1 MKYTFQPI
9 KLTEFSIFSK
19 RFVKALFILFAIS
32 LKTLAQ
38 EDEPL
43 KNFRF
48 GLRIS
53 PEISWLKPSDVK
65 RLDGAGAKFKLGY
78 ALMTEF
84 RLNKV
89 VSLATGI
96 GFEKNGGSLSYID
109 TARYLYHDAAPLK
122 YNSDTAGISKT
133 TEVYQLKERSFSVGY
148 WAIPITLKMRTK
160 EIGVMTYFGQAGI
173 NLGIR
178 TKGIAKDEV
187 RSLKNS
193 STSLDDINISSDM
206 SFFKAAINVGAGA
219 EYNLAGST
227 SLVFSVNY
235 LNGLTNVSKSKSDYL
250 YKTETSGARTA
261 YKQKFTNNAVS
272 ITVGV
277 LF

>member
-1 MKYTFQPI
+1 MKYIFST
-9 KLTEFSIFSK
+9 SIFARNFGVVSK
-19 RFVKALFILFAIS
+19 ISAAILFFSS
-32 LKTLAQ
+32 LSLRTMAQ
-38 EDEPL
+38 DDEPL

-48 GLRIS
+48 GMRIT
-53 PEISWLKPSDVK
+53 PEISWLKPNDSK
-65 RLDGAGAKFKLGY
+65 KLEGAGAKLRLGY

-96 GFEKNGGSLSYID
+96 GFEKNGGSLNYID
-109 TARYLYHDAAPLK
+109 TARYLYHDEAPLE
-122 YNSDTAGISKT
+122 YTADTFGISNK
-133 TEVYQLKERSFSVGY
+133 TEVYQLKTRSFKIAY

-160 EIGVMTYFGQAGI
+160 EIGVMTYFGQAGL

-178 TKGIAKDEV
+178 TKAMAKDEV
-187 RSLKNS
+187 LSVKNS

-206 SFFKAAINVGAGA
+206 GIFKASINVGAGA

-235 LNGLTNVSKSKSDYL
+235 MNGLTNVSKSKSDYL
-250 YKTETSGARTA
+250 YKIEGNTRSS
-261 YKQKFTNNAVS
+261 YKQKFTNNAVA

>member
-1 MKYTFQPI
+1 MKYINSSMTLLRNYGSAVKIAVAF
-9 KLTEFSIFSK
+9 LFFTSFSLRS
-19 RFVKALFILFAIS
+19 V
-32 LKTLAQ
+32 AQ

-48 GLRIS
+48 GLRVS
-53 PEISWLKPSDVK
+53 PEISWLKPNDTK
-65 RLDGAGAKFKLGY
+65 KLEGAGAKLKMGY

-96 GFEKNGGSLSYID
+96 GFEKNGGSLNYTD
-109 TARYLYHDAAPLK
+109 TARYLYYDDAPLTIK
-122 YNSDTAGISKT
+122 SDTSGISNKT
-133 TEVYQLKERSFSVGY
+133 EAYQLKKRNFSIAY
-148 WAIPITLKMRTK
+148 WTIPITLKMRTK

-178 TKGIAKDEV
+178 TKGVAKDDV
-187 RSLKNS
+187 LSSKNS

-206 SFFKAAINVGAGA
+206 SIFKAAINVGAGA

-227 SLVFSVNY
+227 SLVVSINY
-235 LNGLTNVSKSKSDYL
+235 LNGLTNVSKSKSEYL
-250 YKTETSGARTA
+250 YKTEGTSRTA

-272 ITVGV
+272 LTVGV

>member
-1 MKYTFQPI
+1 MKY
-9 KLTEFSIFSK
+9 IFSTSTLARK
-19 RFVKALFILFAIS
+19 FNATSKIAAALLFFSALS
-32 LKTLAQ
+32 LRTMAQ

-48 GLRIS
+48 GLRVT
-53 PEISWLKPSDVK
+53 PEISWLKPNDSK
-65 RLDGAGAKFKLGY
+65 KLEGAGAKIRLGY

-96 GFEKNGGSLSYID
+96 GFEKNGGSLNYTD
-109 TARYLYHDAAPLK
+109 TARYLYHDEAPIK
-122 YNSDTAGISKT
+122 FTSDTSGISNK
-133 TEVYQLKERSFSVGY
+133 TEVYQLKTRSFKIGY

-173 NLGIR
+173 NIGIR
-178 TKGIAKDEV
+178 TKAMAKDDV
-187 RSLKNS
+187 LSVKNS

-206 SFFKAAINVGAGA
+206 GIFKASINVGAGA

-235 LNGLTNVSKSKSDYL
+235 LNGLTNVSKAKSDYL
-250 YKTETSGARTA
+250 YKSDVNGRSN

-272 ITVGV
+272 LTVGV

>member
-1 MKYTFQPI
+1 V
-9 KLTEFSIFSK
+9 SS
-19 RFVKALFILFAIS
+19 
-32 LKTLAQ
+32 AQ

-48 GLRIS
+48 GMRIS
-53 PEISWLKPSDVK
+53 PEISWLKPNDSK
-65 RLDGAGAKFKLGY
+65 KLEGAGAKIKLGY

-96 GFEKNGGSLSYID
+96 GFEKNGGSLNYID
-109 TARYLYHDAAPLK
+109 TARYFYHDDEPLK
-122 YNSDTAGISKT
+122 IKDDTNGISKT
-133 TEVYQLKERSFSVGY
+133 TEVYQLKKRSYSIGY
-148 WAIPITLKMRTK
+148 WSIPITLKMRTK

-178 TKGIAKDEV
+178 TKAIAKDDV
-187 RSLKNS
+187 LSVKNS
-193 STSLDDINISSDM
+193 STSLDDINVSSDM

-227 SLVFSVNY
+227 SLVISINY
-235 LNGLTNVSKSKSDYL
+235 LNGLTNVSKSDSEYL
-250 YKTETSGARTA
+250 YKVENNKRSA
-261 YKQKFTNNAVS
+261 YSQKFTNNAVS
-272 ITVGV
+272 LTVGV

>member
-1 MKYTFQPI
+1 MKY
-9 KLTEFSIFSK
+9 IFSS
-19 RFVKALFILFAIS
+19 FILFRKHTTASKIAAACIVFTS
-32 LKTLAQ
+32 LSLHSFAQ

-53 PEISWLKPSDVK
+53 PEISWLKPNDSK
-65 RLDGAGAKFKLGY
+65 KLEGAGAKFRVGY

-96 GFEKNGGSLSYID
+96 GFEKNGGSLNYTD
-109 TARYLYHDAAPLK
+109 TARYLYHDEAPLTYK
-122 YNSDTAGISKT
+122 TDTTGISKS
-133 TEVYQLKERSFSVGY
+133 TEAYQLKTRNFSIGY

-178 TKGIAKDEV
+178 TKAKAKDDV
-187 RSLKNS
+187 LSSKNS

-206 SFFKAAINVGAGA
+206 GIFKAAINVGAGA

-227 SLVFSVNY
+227 SLVLSINY

-250 YKTETSGARTA
+250 YKLDGTSRSA

-272 ITVGV
+272 LTVGV

>member
-1 MKYTFQPI
+1 MKYIFTSLSLFRKSSALI
-9 KLTEFSIFSK
+9 KITVALIGFSS
-19 RFVKALFILFAIS
+19 LSIS
-32 LKTLAQ
+32 AVAQ

-53 PEISWLKPSDVK
+53 PEISWLKPNDSK
-65 RLDGAGAKFKLGY
+65 KLSGAGAKIKLGY

-96 GFEKNGGSLSYID
+96 GFEKNGGSLNYVD
-109 TARYLYHDAAPLK
+109 TVGYLYYDDAPLEIK
-122 YNSDTAGISKT
+122 KDTNGISNKT
-133 TEVYQLKERSFSVGY
+133 EAYQLKSRNFSVGY
-148 WAIPITLKMRTK
+148 WCIPITLKMRTK
-160 EIGVMTYFGQAGI
+160 EIGVMTYFAQAGF

-178 TKGIAKDEV
+178 SKAKAKDV
-187 RSLKNS
+187 VLSSKNS

-206 SFFKAAINVGAGA
+206 SIFKAAINVGAGA

-235 LNGLTNVSKSKSDYL
+235 MNGLTNVSKSTSDYL
-250 YKTETSGARTA
+250 FKPNGTSRTA

-272 ITVGV
+272 VTVGV

>member
-1 MKYTFQPI
+1 MKYIFTPSN
-9 KLTEFSIFSK
+9 LTRKHSKFVGIAAMLCFLIAFSIQSK
-19 RFVKALFILFAIS
+19 
-32 LKTLAQ
+32 AQ

-53 PEISWLKPSDVK
+53 PEISWLKPGDSK
-65 RLDGAGAKFKLGY
+65 KQEGAGAKLKLGY

-96 GFEKNGGSLSYID
+96 GFEKNGGSLNYID
-109 TARYLYHDAAPLK
+109 TARYFYHDEAPLEIK
-122 YNSDTAGISKT
+122 EDTAGISKT
-133 TEVYQLKERSFSVGY
+133 TEVYQLKKRNFSIAY
-148 WAIPITLKMRTK
+148 WTIPITLKMRTK

-178 TKGIAKDEV
+178 TKAIAKDEV
-187 RSLKNS
+187 LSAKNS

-227 SLVFSVNY
+227 SLIFSINY
-235 LNGLTNVSKSKSDYL
+235 LNGLTNVSRTASDYL
-250 YKTETSGARTA
+250 YKVEGTNRSS

-272 ITVGV
+272 LTVGI

>member
-1 MKYTFQPI
+1 MKYMFSAPTFFNNST
-9 KLTEFSIFSK
+9 KLTRFAFTALVLFSLSL
-19 RFVKALFILFAIS
+19 RAI
-32 LKTLAQ
+32 AQ

-48 GLRIS
+48 GLRVS

-65 RLDGAGAKFKLGY
+65 KLDGAGAKFKLGY

-96 GFEKNGGSLSYID
+96 GFEKNGGSLSYTD
-109 TARYLYHDAAPLK
+109 TARYLYHDDAPLEIK
-122 YNSDTAGISKT
+122 SDTSGISKT
-133 TEVYQLKERSFSVGY
+133 TEAYQLKTRNFSIAY

-160 EIGVMTYFGQAGI
+160 EIGVMTYFGQAGVNI
-173 NLGIR
+173 GIR
-178 TKGIAKDEV
+178 TKAIAKDDV
-187 RSLKNS
+187 LSSKNS

-206 SFFKAAINVGAGA
+206 SIFKAAINVGAGA

-250 YKTETSGARTA
+250 YRSDRSA